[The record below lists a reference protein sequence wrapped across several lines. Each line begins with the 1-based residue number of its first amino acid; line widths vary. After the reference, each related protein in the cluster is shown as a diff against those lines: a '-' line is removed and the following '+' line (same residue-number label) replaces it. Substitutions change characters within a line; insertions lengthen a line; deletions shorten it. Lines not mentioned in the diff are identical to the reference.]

1 MLTAAHSLA
10 GLSEEGLALPDILGR
25 LVGAKLPGTQKSA
38 LACVQIIREQRPGVE
53 VRLAACKP
61 LVEGL
66 TVAKG
71 SGDAAVVSAAV
82 ELLAALEQ
90 AKE

>member
-1 MLTAAHSLA
+1 MRRVVSDMHMAEVTIAYGMTETSPVSCQSTVDTPLDRRVGTVGTVHPHL
-10 GLSEEGLALPDILGR
+10 EIK
-25 LVGAKLPGTQKSA
+25 LVDPAT
-38 LACVQIIREQRPGVE
+38 
-53 VRLAACKP
+53 
-61 LVEGL
+61 GL

-71 SGDAAVVSAAV
+71 SGDAAVASAAV